1 MNLIYD
7 YKIIFGHGE
16 DSKKQYYQI
25 EEDNS
30 FSPDFSYVLY
40 LNNNQY
46 RIVSISSDSSFEKL
60 KINQNIYFCVEDI
73 ATFFVQLNTNKIYF
87 KYHKYG
93 NEDLLKYWLFHTFLP
108 ILFTL
113 ENKYYFI
120 HAGAVEIN
128 GKPILF
134 IANSF
139 GGKSTLTDFFIQK
152 NHTMISDDK
161 VATYIQ
167 NDLVYSVPSYSYHRP
182 YRKVEDLGIYV
193 ENFAK
198 ENKPI
203 SKIYNLIKSDKNER
217 IDINEINGIEK
228 FIALRYATDI
238 DLQVNKKHRFEMLS
252 KIANKIKVY
261 NIKIPWDLDRLEE
274 VYQSIIKHNKK
285 VKNEIS
291 NTSYSFYSR
300 N

>member
-1 MNLIYD
+1 MK
-7 YKIIFGHGE
+7 KIINCIIF
-16 DSKKQYYQI
+16 KYI

-30 FSPDFSYVLY
+30 FSSDFSYMLY

-46 RIVSISSDSSFEKL
+46 RVVSITSNSSFEEL
-60 KINQNIYFCVEDI
+60 KANQNIYFHIEDVI
-73 ATFFVQLNTNKIYF
+73 TFLVRLNTNKIYF

-93 NEDLLKYWLFHTFLP
+93 NQELLKYWLFHTFLP

-120 HAGAVEIN
+120 HAGAVEID

-198 ENKPI
+198 KNKPI
-203 SKIYNLIKSDKNER
+203 SKIYNLIKSDKNEK
-217 IDINEINGIEK
+217 ITINEIIGIKK
-228 FIALRYATDI
+228 FTALRYATDI
-238 DLQVNKKHRFEMLS
+238 DLQVNKESRFNMLS
-252 KIANKIKVY
+252 KIANNIKVY
-261 NIKIPWDLDRLEE
+261 DISIPWDLDRLED
-274 VYQSIIKHNKK
+274 VYQTILEHNK
-285 VKNEIS
+285 
-291 NTSYSFYSR
+291 
-300 N
+300 